1 MSAFRLL
8 KGGGGPAPQTG
19 LGEDIVFEVS
29 GMTQETVLDAA
40 LNIQIM
46 KPGGQRVATC
56 YSRYQYPARIDLNG
70 KFVFSCRMGNCRLM
84 PGMYMLALI
93 LNGPGGPIDMI
104 EGIPWEVVS
113 RDIYGTGRVLP
124 SGTGFYLPEV
134 EWSAKSNA

>member
-1 MSAFRLL
+1 
-8 KGGGGPAPQTG
+8 
-19 LGEDIVFEVS
+19 
-29 GMTQETVLDAA
+29 
-40 LNIQIM
+40 
-46 KPGGQRVATC
+46 
-56 YSRYQYPARIDLNG
+56 
-70 KFVFSCRMGNCRLM
+70 M